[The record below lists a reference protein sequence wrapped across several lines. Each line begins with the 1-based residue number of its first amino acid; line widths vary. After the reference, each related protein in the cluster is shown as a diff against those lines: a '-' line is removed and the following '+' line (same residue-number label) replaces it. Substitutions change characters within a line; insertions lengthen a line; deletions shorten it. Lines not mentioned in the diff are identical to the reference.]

1 MRTRKER
8 VAAGCYMNSNRT
20 TPFQYLERPEHCETA
35 LGVPQ
40 AAEGPPLVI
49 SRDGRLYNRASKNK
63 LGPGSGNMGSGSEL
77 SAVVC
82 IHC

>member
-1 MRTRKER
+1 MKAQKER

-20 TPFQYLERPEHCETA
+20 VPFHYQERPEHCETA
-35 LGVPQ
+35 LGIPQ

-49 SRDGRLYNRASKNK
+49 SRDGRLYYHANKNK
-63 LGPGSGNMGSGSEL
+63 LGLGSRNMGSGSEL

-82 IHC
+82 IHH